1 MSRALVFLADGFEEV
16 EALSPVDYLRRGGV
30 DVMTVAVP
38 SATMKDKYI
47 VTGSHK
53 IPVIADLSF
62 DEFLGS
68 ESGSSLPDL
77 IFFPGGFPGYKN
89 LSINQELISYA
100 RKCFEE
106 GKYVT
111 AICGAPAAV
120 LAKTG
125 ILKGKKW
132 TCYPGMENEVQ
143 DFCEPGQKSEEL
155 LSGSSY
161 QDSLPV
167 VTDGTVITSRGAGTS
182 EQFAM
187 ELLRVLEGEEVRDTV
202 KVKTIQR

>member
-30 DVMTVAVP
+30 EVMTVAVP
-38 SATMKDKYI
+38 SATMKDKHI

-62 DEFLGS
+62 DEFKS
-68 ESGSSLPDL
+68 ESGSLPDL

-100 RKCFEE
+100 RKCYEE

-125 ILKGKKW
+125 VLKGKKW

-143 DFCEPGQKSEEL
+143 DFCEHGQKAEEL
-155 LSGSSY
+155 LSGSTY
-161 QDSLPV
+161 EDSFPV

-187 ELLRVLEGEEVRDTV
+187 ELLRVLEGEEVRDNV